1 MSPNEAF
8 KLGFLSR
15 CVEEGLSSSET
26 AALAK
31 QASVAFEKEAVTPL
45 VPAALNLGSTA
56 FKGLTDLVK
65 TPLGLAKDTTSLVK
79 DVLPAGMLMAALPP
93 AAGGL
98 AAVLKNTAT
107 DISDA
112 DVDEAKQQELVDTY
126 RRMAEQ
132 LKRQRAARDYKN
144 QSKRSGRV
152 FL

>member
-1 MSPNEAF
+1 MYPNEAF

-31 QASVAFEKEAVTPL
+31 QASVAFEKEANPVISS
-45 VPAALNLGSTA
+45 ALGLGSTA

-126 RRMAEQ
+126 RRMAAQ